1 MLDPVRGASPRCRP
15 WEGIQIMSFKVAT
28 WFNTRQAASIVG
40 LAFLWPCLQSSGFYP
55 LSLISS
61 IGDADPAAVAW
72 LHLLYSAELLLA
84 FAGIVAFRGH
94 LEGALRSNKA
104 PCITAGIAGV
114 AGQAALAF
122 GAFDVGQL
130 GPSITI
136 VISLALTALFIA
148 WFVVLW
154 GCRITD
160 ASFTHAIFG
169 VALSYLLS
177 QIILVPFALAGLPTG
192 LLLCCCAVAT
202 TFCAA
207 YSTKAPEPGAAT
219 TPSGSAQTFPWRI
232 VVTTVVLIWFC
243 IVYIRL
249 LIPTC
254 TGDSSIGSKLFA
266 AALCIGTYA
275 VVVCYLAKNPDSK
288 SRFIGVFIL
297 LIGAYMLGLLAIAVF
312 SDLNDTM
319 ARRIFIASEHCLEAF
334 LWMIL
339 CDAVL
344 RNRLSAEV
352 VFSLYGIVVVSL
364 PWVLSFDVRYLANIP
379 EALLADKLLASL
391 APIALFVVALCTVT
405 FLFQQMRRT
414 IQELTGQASSAQQ
427 EIVSESLDG
436 AGLTELELE
445 VAKLVYRGYSAKR
458 IAETLYVSEPSVKNC
473 TSRIY
478 RKLNIHSKQELI
490 SYVDDHK
497 GVA

>member
-1 MLDPVRGASPRCRP
+1 M
-15 WEGIQIMSFKVAT
+15 
-28 WFNTRQAASIVG
+28 G

-55 LSLISS
+55 LSLIPS
-61 IGDADPAAVAW
+61 IGNANPSAVAW

-84 FAGIVAFRGH
+84 FVGIIAFRGH

-104 PCITAGIAGV
+104 ACVVAGIAGI

-122 GAFDVGQL
+122 VTSDISQL

-136 VISLALTALFIA
+136 VISLTLTALFIA

-154 GCRITD
+154 GCRITGTG
-160 ASFTHAIFG
+160 FTHAIYG

-192 LLLCCCAVAT
+192 LLLCCCSAAT
-202 TFCAA
+202 AFCAV
-207 YSTKAPEPGAAT
+207 YSIKTPGPGVAT
-219 TPSGSAQTFPWRI
+219 TPSESVRTFPWRI
-232 VVTTVVLIWFC
+232 VVTTVILIWFC
-243 IVYIRL
+243 IIYIRL
-249 LIPTC
+249 LIPTY
-254 TGDSSIGSKLFA
+254 TGDSSAGSKLFA
-266 AALCIGTYA
+266 AALCVGTYA

-288 SRFIGVFIL
+288 GRFIGVFIL
-297 LIGAYMLGLLAIAVF
+297 LISAYMLGLLAIAVF
-312 SDLNDTM
+312 SDLNDTI
-319 ARRIFIASEHCLEAF
+319 ARRILIASEHCLEAF

-352 VFSLYGIVVVSL
+352 VFSLYGIVVVNL
-364 PWVLSFDVRYLANIP
+364 PWVFSFDVRYLANIP
-379 EALLADKLLASL
+379 EALLADELLVSL
-391 APIALFVVALCTVT
+391 APVALFAVALCTVT
-405 FLFQQMRRT
+405 FLFQHMRRT
-414 IQELTGQASSAQQ
+414 VQELTGQVNSTQQ
-427 EIVSESLDG
+427 EIVSSSLDG
-436 AGLTELELE
+436 VGLTELELE

-478 RKLNIHSKQELI
+478 RKLNIHSKQDFI
-490 SYVDDHK
+490 SYVDEHK
-497 GVA
+497 GAA

>member
-1 MLDPVRGASPRCRP
+1 
-15 WEGIQIMSFKVAT
+15 MSLKVAT

-72 LHLLYSAELLLA
+72 LHLLYSVELLLA
-84 FAGIVAFRGH
+84 FVGIVAFRSH
-94 LEGALRSNKA
+94 LGAALRSNKA
-104 PCITAGIAGV
+104 PCIIAGIAGV
-114 AGQAALAF
+114 AGQATLAF
-122 GAFDVGQL
+122 GTSDVGQL
-130 GPSITI
+130 GPSISI

-160 ASFTHAIFG
+160 TSFTHAIFG

-207 YSTKAPEPGAAT
+207 YSTKTPEPGAAT

-232 VVTTVVLIWFC
+232 VVTTVMLIWFC

-249 LIPTC
+249 LIPTY

-297 LIGAYMLGLLAIAVF
+297 LISAYMLGLLAIAVF
-312 SDLNDTM
+312 SDPNDVV
-319 ARRIFIASEHCLEAF
+319 ARRILIASEHCLEAF

-339 CDAVL
+339 CDGVL

-364 PWVLSFDVRYLANIP
+364 PWVLSFDVRYLASIP
-379 EALLADKLLASL
+379 EAFLADRLLTSL

-405 FLFQQMRRT
+405 FLFQHMRRT
-414 IQELTGQASSAQQ
+414 IQELTGQASSTQQ

-490 SYVDDHK
+490 SYVDEHK